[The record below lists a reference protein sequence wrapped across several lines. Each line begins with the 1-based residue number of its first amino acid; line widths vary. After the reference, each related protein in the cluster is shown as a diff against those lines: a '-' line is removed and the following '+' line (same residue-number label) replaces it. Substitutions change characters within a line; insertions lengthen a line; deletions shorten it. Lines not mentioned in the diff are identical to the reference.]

1 MHASDIVDC
10 VDKEPILAD
19 LQRAFNHIDQ
29 YVEQLM
35 QEANIPGLTMA
46 ATDREHLLRASA
58 YGVLDLATQI
68 PVVPDTLFEIGSLG
82 KQFTSIALLQLR
94 DEGIVDLQA
103 PVSHYLPWFKIPS
116 DYPPITPHHLL
127 THTAGLSR
135 GTDLAPHGLYE
146 VWALR
151 KSKVRTPPGT
161 SCIYSNVGYKILG
174 FLLEELTGQALHD
187 VIQSRILEPLG
198 MTHTYSAMTH
208 ETHRK
213 SATGYCDLY
222 DDRPAHPSHD
232 LVPAIW
238 SEFGTGDGCQVST
251 AGDMAIYL
259 RMLLN
264 RGRGEQGR
272 LMSETSFDLMTQ
284 CRVWTGVG
292 YYGYALATYPVDD
305 HICLGHAGGN
315 AGYRSSIMIDLD
327 AGLGVVFLLNMTGD
341 TEPINVA
348 TAYVIG
354 VLLATQ
360 RQGALPPPPPLQDA
374 SAIANAADY
383 AGAYRAGNRCLQLA
397 AETGKLCLTYAG
409 QTVAL
414 ERRTKDC
421 FYVGHPDLD
430 LFLLEFGRRGSQVV
444 EVFHGPD
451 WYVNDRYLGP
461 LQFAYPEAWEA
472 YTGHYRTRSPETSN
486 FRVVLRKGGLVLIFP
501 WGTAESLVPLN
512 DGSFRVGADE
522 NSPETLCFDA
532 VVDGRALLAE
542 YSGCPYYRTFT
553 P

>member
-1 MHASDIVDC
+1 
-10 VDKEPILAD
+10 LAD

-29 YVEQLM
+29 YVERLM
-35 QEANIPGLTMA
+35 QEAHVPGLTMA
-46 ATDREHLLRASA
+46 ATDREHLLRTSA
-58 YGVLDLATQI
+58 YGVVDLATQQ
-68 PVVPDTLFEIGSLG
+68 PVTPDTLFEIGSLG

-103 PVSHYLPWFKIPS
+103 PVSQYLPWFKVQS

-127 THTAGLSR
+127 THTAGLHR

-161 SCIYSNVGYKILG
+161 TCIYSNIGYKILG
-174 FLLEELTGQALHD
+174 FLLEALTGQASHE
-187 VIQSRILEPLG
+187 VIRSRVLEPLG
-198 MTHTYSAMTH
+198 MTQTYPAMTH

-213 SATGYCDLY
+213 TAIGYCDFY
-222 DDRPAHPSHD
+222 DDRPEHPSHG

-264 RGRGEQGR
+264 RGWGAHGR
-272 LMSETSFDLMTQ
+272 LMSEASFDLMTQ

-327 AGLGVVFLLNMTGD
+327 AGLGVIFLLNVTGD
-341 TEPINVA
+341 TEPINIA
-348 TAYVIG
+348 SAHVIE

-360 RQGALPPPPPLQDA
+360 RKVALPPAPPPQDP

-383 AGAYRAGNRCLQLA
+383 AGVYRSGSRCLQLR
-397 AETGKLCLTYAG
+397 AEAGKLWLTYKG
-409 QTVAL
+409 QDIVL
-414 ERRTKDC
+414 ERRTEDC

-430 LFLLEFGRRGSQVV
+430 LFLLECSRHGGRVA
-444 EVFHGPD
+444 EAFHGPD
-451 WYVNDRYLGP
+451 WYVNDHYTGQS
-461 LQFAYPEAWEA
+461 QFAHPQAWEA

-486 FRVVLRKGGLVLIFP
+486 FRIVLRKGALVLIFP
-501 WGTAESLVPLN
+501 WGTAASLVPLH

-522 NSPETLCFDA
+522 NSPETICFDA

-542 YSGCPYYRTFT
+542 YSGCPYYRAFT

>member
-1 MHASDIVDC
+1 
-10 VDKEPILAD
+10 VDKGPILAD
-19 LQRAFNHIDQ
+19 LQSVFNHIDQ

-35 QEANIPGLTMA
+35 QEANIPGMTMA
-46 ATDREHLLRASA
+46 ITDRDLLLRASA
-58 YGVLDLATQI
+58 YGVADLATQV
-68 PVVPDTLFEIGSLG
+68 PVAPDTLFEIGSLG

-94 DEGIVDLQA
+94 DEGKLDLQA
-103 PVSHYLPWFKIPS
+103 PVSQYLPWFEVQS
-116 DYPPITPHHLL
+116 DYPPITAHHLL

-151 KSKVRTPPGT
+151 KYQVRTPPGT

-174 FLLEELTGQALHD
+174 FLLEELTGRALHE
-187 VIQSRILEPLG
+187 VIQTRVIEPLG
-198 MTHTYSAMTH
+198 MTHTYPAMTH
-208 ETHRK
+208 DTHRH
-213 SATGYCDLY
+213 SATGYCDFY
-222 DDRPAHPSHD
+222 DDRPSHPSHG

-264 RGRGEQGR
+264 RGRGDHGR
-272 LMSETSFDLMTQ
+272 LMSEASFDLMTQ

-315 AGYRSSIMIDLD
+315 AGYRASIMIDLE
-327 AGLGVVFLLNMTGD
+327 AGLAVIFLLNVTGD

-348 TAYVIG
+348 SAYVIEL
-354 VLLATQ
+354 LLATQ
-360 RQGALPPPPPLQDA
+360 RRVALPPMPPPQDT

-383 AGAYRAGNRCLQLA
+383 AGVYGAGNRCLRLKA
-397 AETGKLCLTYAG
+397 AAGKLVLTYKG
-409 QTVAL
+409 HDVAL
-414 ERRTKDC
+414 ERRTEDS

-430 LFLLEFGRRGSQVV
+430 LFLLEFRRCGGQVV
-444 EVFHGPD
+444 EAWHGPD
-451 WYVNDRYLGP
+451 WYANDAYSGQ
-461 LQFAYPEAWEA
+461 LQFAYPAAWEA
-472 YTGHYRTRSPETSN
+472 YTGHYRTRSPEVSN
-486 FRVVLRKGGLVLIFP
+486 FRVVLRKGHLVLIFP
-501 WGTAESLVPLN
+501 WGTAESLIPLDN
-512 DGSFRVGADE
+512 GSFRVGADAD
-522 NSPETLCFDA
+522 SPETIRFDA
-532 VVDGRALLAE
+532 IVDDRALLAE
-542 YSGCPYYRTFT
+542 YSGCPYYRAFT